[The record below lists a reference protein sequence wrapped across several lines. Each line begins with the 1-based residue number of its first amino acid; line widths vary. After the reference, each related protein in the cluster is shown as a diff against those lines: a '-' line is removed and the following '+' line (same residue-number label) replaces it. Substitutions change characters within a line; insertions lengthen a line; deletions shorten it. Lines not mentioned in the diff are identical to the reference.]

1 MTATTATW
9 GDYSGLAPR
18 RASAGYEKVFS
29 KLNTKDGTCGQN
41 SHYLNML
48 TILHF
53 CLCHLILLLFCL
65 IFVHFHLI
73 LWGVTNEAVNIT
85 RDYFYI
91 LIYITFYITFH
102 ICRPHW
108 PWQRWHGH
116 NLQPSRVDIRAR
128 NEPSR
133 RLKFQNHG
141 EGHLPWV
148 NARLELCLK
157 CVKVLVE
164 ALSVIVKLQ
173 SSRRLVSSSSGDVG
187 RCRAHR
193 SRAKMWVHP
202 ITLMYASTQRRRG
215 DARRGWAGLGPSR
228 CVVLWPKEIFD
239 TKKSPQTTLSIKLV
253 LVSEQ
258 IRKLYRISC
267 YINFKY
273 IWYIMTS

>member
-1 MTATTATW
+1 MWPVTATTATW

-65 IFVHFHLI
+65 ICAFPFNSVRCHEWSCKYNQGLLLHSKLHF
-73 LWGVTNEAVNIT
+73 
-85 RDYFYI
+85 
-91 LIYITFYITFH
+91 TFYITFH

-116 NLQPSRVDIRAR
+116 NLQPSRVEIRAG

-148 NARLELCLK
+148 NARLE
-157 CVKVLVE
+157 
-164 ALSVIVKLQ
+164 
-173 SSRRLVSSSSGDVG
+173 
-187 RCRAHR
+187 
-193 SRAKMWVHP
+193 
-202 ITLMYASTQRRRG
+202 
-215 DARRGWAGLGPSR
+215 
-228 CVVLWPKEIFD
+228 
-239 TKKSPQTTLSIKLV
+239 
-253 LVSEQ
+253 
-258 IRKLYRISC
+258 
-267 YINFKY
+267 
-273 IWYIMTS
+273 